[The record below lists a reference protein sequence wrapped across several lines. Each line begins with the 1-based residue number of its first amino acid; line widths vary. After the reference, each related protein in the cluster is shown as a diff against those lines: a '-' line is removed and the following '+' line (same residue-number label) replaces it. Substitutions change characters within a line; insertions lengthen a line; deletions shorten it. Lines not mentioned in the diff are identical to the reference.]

1 MDLYIIDFFRDLP
14 GNYMKQTNDIPSQPV
29 TTPDACNRVRLLY
42 KLMYKNIISPVQSQ
56 KGVTLIEL
64 IVALAMT
71 ATLSISVY
79 YFWNHINRHTTTY
92 TDKALFSKE
101 ANRIITSII
110 TQIRSAKEVIT
121 FDYNT
126 INFISK
132 NGDTLAYRY
141 DGDSLFLND
150 RSLSLISKDARI
162 SQFEITDLNESVS
175 SEARFAYLEFTFSMI
190 SGKNDTATY
199 TLSVNVPKPAERTSF
214 W

>member
-1 MDLYIIDFFRDLP
+1 
-14 GNYMKQTNDIPSQPV
+14 MKPIFD
-29 TTPDACNRVRLLY
+29 TTSHSSLLS
-42 KLMYKNIISPVQSQ
+42 IISSGTQHTFKSLYNEATAPTQSNR
-56 KGVTLIEL
+56 GVTIIEL

-71 ATLSISVY
+71 ATLSLSVY

-101 ANRIITSII
+101 ANRIITGIV
-110 TQIRSAKEVIT
+110 TQIRSAKEVIS
-121 FDYNT
+121 FDYNA

-132 NGDTLAYRY
+132 NGDTLAYKY

-150 RSLSLISKDARI
+150 RSLSIISREARI
-162 SQFEITDLNESVS
+162 SQFEITDLNEAVS
-175 SEARFAYLEFTFSMI
+175 AEAHFAYLEFTFSMV

-199 TLSVNVPKPAERTSF
+199 TLSVNVPRPAESKSF

>member
-1 MDLYIIDFFRDLP
+1 
-14 GNYMKQTNDIPSQPV
+14 MKTIKDASIQSV
-29 TTPDACNRVRLLY
+29 TTPIACKGTWYLCNYIR
-42 KLMYKNIISPVQSQ
+42 KDIISPVQSQ

-64 IVALAMT
+64 MVALALT
-71 ATLSISVY
+71 ATLSVTVY

-101 ANRIITSII
+101 ANRIITTIV
-110 TQIRSAKEVIT
+110 TQIRSAKEVIS

-141 DGDSLFLND
+141 DGDSLYLNEN
-150 RSLSLISKDARI
+150 SISIISRNARI

-190 SGKNDTATY
+190 SGKNDTAIY
-199 TLSVNVPKPAERTSF
+199 ILSVNVPKPAESSQY

>member
-1 MDLYIIDFFRDLP
+1 M
-14 GNYMKQTNDIPSQPV
+14 
-29 TTPDACNRVRLLY
+29 
-42 KLMYKNIISPVQSQ
+42 
-56 KGVTLIEL
+56 
-64 IVALAMT
+64 VALALT
-71 ATLSISVY
+71 ATLSVTVY

-101 ANRIITSII
+101 ANRIITTIV
-110 TQIRSAKEVIT
+110 TQIRSAKEVIS

-141 DGDSLFLND
+141 DGDSLYLNEN
-150 RSLSLISKDARI
+150 SISIISRNARI

-190 SGKNDTATY
+190 SGKNDTAIY
-199 TLSVNVPKPAERTSF
+199 ILSVNVPKPAESSQY

>member
-1 MDLYIIDFFRDLP
+1 MVSIMKPTSDPTIHPITNTVTNNSARYICKFLI
-14 GNYMKQTNDIPSQPV
+14 
-29 TTPDACNRVRLLY
+29 
-42 KLMYKNIISPVQSQ
+42 KNILSSIRSK

-79 YFWNHINRHTTTY
+79 YFWNHINHHTTTY

-101 ANRIITSII
+101 ANRIITSIV
-110 TQIRSAKEVIT
+110 TQIRSATEIIS

-150 RSLSLISKDARI
+150 SSITIISRNARI
-162 SQFEITDLNESVS
+162 SQFEIKDLNESVS

-190 SGKNDTATY
+190 SGKDDTATY
-199 TLSVNVPKPAERTSF
+199 TLSVNVPKPVESTKF

>member
-1 MDLYIIDFFRDLP
+1 MKSDIDTTLLP
-14 GNYMKQTNDIPSQPV
+14 AI
-29 TTPDACNRVRLLY
+29 TPNACNRAHSLF
-42 KLMYKNIISPVQSQ
+42 KLSHKFIITPFTTK

-64 IVALAMT
+64 TVALAMT
-71 ATLSISVY
+71 ATLAISVY
-79 YFWNHINRHTTTY
+79 YFWNHINSHTITY

-101 ANRIITSII
+101 ANRVITSIV
-110 TQIRSAKEVIT
+110 TQIRSATEVIS

-150 RSLSLISKDARI
+150 SSITIISRNARI
-162 SQFEITDLNESVS
+162 SQFEIKDLNESVS

-190 SGKNDTATY
+190 SGKNDTVTY
-199 TLSVNVPKPAERTSF
+199 TLSVNVPKPAESTKF